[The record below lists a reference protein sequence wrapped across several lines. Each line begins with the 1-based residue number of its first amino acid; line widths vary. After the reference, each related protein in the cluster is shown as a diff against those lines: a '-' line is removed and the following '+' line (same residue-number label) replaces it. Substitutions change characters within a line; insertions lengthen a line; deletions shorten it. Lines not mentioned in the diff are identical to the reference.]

1 MGRDQYSSTA
11 ADSGGANVHDVAEA
25 HRQLLQDKQ
34 LQFDFTRLKVPERK
48 PIDLPDWVEAL
59 FSVLGPMLGYLF
71 WGAVGL
77 GLLAVVFLIV
87 REIVATRFGGR
98 QKPSR
103 LEGPNVM
110 DWRPS
115 AEQARVLLADADAL
129 AAEGRFAEAA
139 HLLLLRGVQDI
150 REHRPGLVQPAL
162 TSRDIAALT
171 ELPAQARGA
180 FAAIAAVVERS
191 LFGGRDVEAA
201 DWTGCRN
208 AYEDFALGGAAR

>member
-1 MGRDQYSSTA
+1 MGRDQYSSEA
-11 ADSGGANVHDVAEA
+11 GATGVTGAHDVAEA

-34 LQFDFTRLKVPERK
+34 LQFDFSRLKIPEN
-48 PIDLPDWVEAL
+48 PQLNLPDWLITV
-59 FSVLGPMLGYLF
+59 FKVLGPVLGYLF
-71 WGAVGL
+71 WG
-77 GLLAVVFLIV
+77 VVIAGALFILFLV
-87 REIVATRFGGR
+87 LREVVSTRFGGPGKTTSL
-98 QKPSR
+98 Q
-103 LEGPNVM
+103 GPNIM

-115 AEQARVLLADADAL
+115 AEQARVLLDDADAL

-150 REHRPGLVQPAL
+150 RDHRPGLVQPAL
-162 TSRDIAALT
+162 TSRDIAALN

-191 LFGGRDVEAA
+191 LFGGRAVEAA
-201 DWTGCRN
+201 DWGDCRK